1 MTNVELLHRDTVP
14 LLRTVR
20 AEVEAESN
28 VYWCHMHPLPRPG
41 EPATRPCFSAGLL
54 NDLAAMQGWT
64 ARRIERVC
72 AESDEE
78 PLSHLVLASDQSVF
92 NLGGDLALF
101 AQLIRGRDRASLLA
115 YARRCI
121 DVAVGF
127 HRLTEAPVH
136 SIAVVQGDA
145 LGGGFEAALCCNTL
159 IAEEGTGMGFPEVL
173 FDLFPGMGAFSFLS
187 RRIAPAQAERMM
199 LDGHVHAAEDL
210 HRMGVVDLLVPRG
223 AGIDAALEVIRR
235 NRRIPSARRAMRT
248 VRDLCQP
255 VPRAELDAITE
266 VWVDTALG
274 LGDKA
279 LATMERLVRAQLK
292 RFVAKP
298 DAGTDAAAIA

>member
-1 MTNVELLHRDTVP
+1 MTNVELLHRDP
-14 LLRTVR
+14 LPTLRTVR
-20 AEVEAESN
+20 GAVDAEANS
-28 VYWCHMHPLPRPG
+28 YWCHMHPAPRAGDAP
-41 EPATRPCFSAGLL
+41 TRPCFSAALL
-54 NDLAAMQGWT
+54 DDLATFQGWA
-64 ARRIERVC
+64 ARRIERTC

-78 PLSHLVLASDQSVF
+78 PLAHLVLASDQPVF

-101 AQLIRGRDRASLLA
+101 ANLIRGRDRAALLA

-127 HRLTEAPVH
+127 HRLTPAPVH
-136 SIAVVQGDA
+136 TIAVVQGDA

-187 RRIAPAQAERMM
+187 RRIAPALAERMM
-199 LDGHVHAAEDL
+199 LDGRVYGAEEL
-210 HRMGVVDLLVPRG
+210 HRMGVVDVLVPRG
-223 AGIDAALEVIRR
+223 EGLDAAREAIRR

-255 VPRAELDAITE
+255 VPRSELDAVTE

-279 LATMERLVRAQLK
+279 LATMERLVRAQRK
-292 RFVAKP
+292 RFVG
-298 DAGTDAAAIA
+298 DDGMGTAAVR

>member
-1 MTNVELLHRDTVP
+1 MTNVELLHRDP
-14 LLRTVR
+14 LPALRTVR
-20 AEVEAESN
+20 AAVEAEQHT
-28 VYWCHMHPLPRPG
+28 YWCHMHPAPRPG
-41 EPATRPCFSAGLL
+41 EPAVRPCFSGALL
-54 NDLAAMQGWT
+54 EDLAAFQSWV
-64 ARRIERVC
+64 ARRIERNC
-72 AESDEE
+72 SEADEE
-78 PLSHLVLASDQSVF
+78 PLAHVVLASDQAVF

-101 AQLIRGRDRASLLA
+101 ADLIRQRDRATLLA

-127 HRLTEAPVH
+127 HRLTPAPVH
-136 SIAVVQGDA
+136 TIAVVQGEA

-187 RRIAPAQAERMM
+187 RRIPPTQAERMM
-199 LDGHVHAAEDL
+199 LDGRVYGAEDL
-210 HRMGVVDLLVPRG
+210 HRMGVVDILVPRG
-223 AGIDAALEVIRR
+223 EGMDAAREVIRR

-279 LATMERLVRAQLK
+279 LGTMERLVRAQRR
-292 RFVAKP
+292 RFVGEGELGA
-298 DAGTDAAAIA
+298 TAAR

>member
-1 MTNVELLHRDTVP
+1 MTNIELLYPDP
-14 LLRTVR
+14 LPTFRTVR
-20 AEVEAESN
+20 AAVEAEIHA
-28 VYWCHMHPLPRPG
+28 YWCHMHPAPRAG
-41 EPATRPCFSAGLL
+41 ETATRPCFSAALL
-54 NDLAAMQGWT
+54 DDLAAFQAWA
-64 ARRIERVC
+64 ARRIERTC
-72 AESDEE
+72 GESEDE
-78 PLSHLVLASDQSVF
+78 PLSHLVLASDQPVF

-101 AQLIRGRDRASLLA
+101 AQLIRQRDRASLLA

-127 HRLTEAPVH
+127 HRLTSAPIH
-136 SIAVVQGDA
+136 TIAVVQGDA

-187 RRIAPAQAERMM
+187 RRIPPSQAERMM
-199 LDGHVHAAEDL
+199 LDGRVYGADEL
-210 HRMGVVDLLVPRG
+210 HRMGVVDILVPRG
-223 AGIDAALEVIRR
+223 EGLDAAREVIRR
-235 NRRIPSARRAMRT
+235 NRRIPSARRAMRA
-248 VRDLCQP
+248 VRDLVQP

-279 LATMERLVRAQLK
+279 LATMERLVRAQRK
-292 RFVAKP
+292 RFVG
-298 DAGTDAAAIA
+298 DGDAAAIATR

>member
-1 MTNVELLHRDTVP
+1 MTNVELLHRDP
-14 LLRTVR
+14 LPTFRTVR
-20 AEVEAESN
+20 AAVEAEQHA
-28 VYWCHMHPLPRPG
+28 YWCHMHPAPRAG
-41 EPATRPCFSAGLL
+41 EPPSRPCFSGALL
-54 NDLAAMQGWT
+54 EDLAAFQAWT

-78 PLSHLVLASDQSVF
+78 PLAHLVLASDQPVF

-101 AQLIRGRDRASLLA
+101 AQLIRQRDRATLLA

-127 HRLTEAPVH
+127 HRLSAAPVH
-136 SIAVVQGDA
+136 TIAVVQGDA

-187 RRIAPAQAERMM
+187 RRIPAAQAERMM
-199 LDGHVHAAEDL
+199 LDGRVYGAEEL
-210 HRMGVVDLLVPRG
+210 HRMGVVDILVPRG
-223 AGIDAALEVIRR
+223 EGLDAAREVMRR

-248 VRDLCQP
+248 VRDLVQP
-255 VPRAELDAITE
+255 VPRSELDAVTE

-279 LATMERLVRAQLK
+279 LATMERLVRAQRK
-292 RFVAKP
+292 RFVG
-298 DAGTDAAAIA
+298 DAEVGATLAR